1 MAFEGLVY
9 HHHFIVAL
17 FLPILYLRSW
27 KGTWDF
33 RGSEFSSGTVRGLE
47 REYKEEWDRKKSV
60 SMADKLQQVS
70 EESSGR
76 RWDIMR
82 KCLYRARSIPYMS
95 NGNQNENSPKLIKY
109 TIG

>member
-1 MAFEGLVY
+1 
-9 HHHFIVAL
+9 
-17 FLPILYLRSW
+17 
-27 KGTWDF
+27 
-33 RGSEFSSGTVRGLE
+33 
-47 REYKEEWDRKKSV
+47 
-60 SMADKLQQVS
+60 MADKLQQVS